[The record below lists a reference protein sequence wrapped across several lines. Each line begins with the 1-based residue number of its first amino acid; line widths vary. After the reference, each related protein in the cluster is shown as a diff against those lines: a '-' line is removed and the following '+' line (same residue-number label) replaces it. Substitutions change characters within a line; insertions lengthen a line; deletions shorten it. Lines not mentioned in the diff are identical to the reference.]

1 MAGGL
6 VFSIRRHPV
15 VPKILFEDFP
25 TKFSNYLGASRPG
38 NFCPTPTPEVDFSE
52 HERSREQQL
61 KNIKQSC
68 RDCAN

>member
-25 TKFSNYLGASRPG
+25 TKFANYHWRVEARQFLPHP
-38 NFCPTPTPEVDFSE
+38 NP
-52 HERSREQQL
+52 
-61 KNIKQSC
+61 
-68 RDCAN
+68 

>member
-25 TKFSNYLGASRPG
+25 PLARRGQAIFAPPRP
-38 NFCPTPTPEVDFSE
+38 
-52 HERSREQQL
+52 L
-61 KNIKQSC
+61 KSIFQNTNAA
-68 RDCAN
+68 ANNN